1 MWGGGALQKGMP
13 HFKRKRAVQTGECL
27 NSPKGLEMHFPSDQ
41 PTIDN
46 TAEKG
51 ANKLVGKRNSSIDPW
66 SRLIGRANEEQI
78 VINGHPVTA
87 LLDTGSQITHVSEAF
102 CQAYQIQ
109 INPLDQLVEIEG
121 TGGQY

>member
-1 MWGGGALQKGMP
+1 MP

-27 NSPKGLEMHFPSDQ
+27 NSPKGLERHSPSDQ
-41 PTIDN
+41 PTIGN

-51 ANKLVGKRNSSIDPW
+51 ANKLARKRNSSTDPW

-102 CQAYQIQ
+102 CQANQIQ

-121 TGGQY
+121 TGGTVLNT